1 MKIKD
6 LLLLLENAPNKE
18 KEIWIPSISNERT
31 SNIDFNFDDEN
42 NLELYEVGSNED
54 SYALSKIDEIV
65 KFKKSISAELD
76 KIANIEIDYE

>member
-6 LLLLLENAPNKE
+6 LLLLLENAPDKE

-42 NLELYEVGSNED
+42 NIELYEVGSKD
-54 SYALSKIDEIV
+54 DTYALSKIDEIV
-65 KFKKSISAELD
+65 KSKKVFQQ
-76 KIANIEIDYE
+76 N

>member
-6 LLLLLENAPNKE
+6 LLLLLENTTDKE

-31 SNIDFNFDDEN
+31 TNIDFNFDDEN
-42 NLELYEVGSNED
+42 NLELYEIGSNED

-65 KFKKSISAELD
+65 KSKKAFQQ
-76 KIANIEIDYE
+76 N

>member
-6 LLLLLENAPNKE
+6 LLLILENAPNKE

-31 SNIDFNFDDEN
+31 TNIDFNFDDEN
-42 NLELYEVGSNED
+42 NLELYEIGSNED

-65 KFKKSISAELD
+65 KSKKVFQQ
-76 KIANIEIDYE
+76 N

>member
-6 LLLLLENAPNKE
+6 IIILLENAPNKE

-65 KFKKSISAELD
+65 KFKKAFQQ
-76 KIANIEIDYE
+76 N

>member
-42 NLELYEVGSNED
+42 NIELYEVGSNDE
-54 SYALSKIDEIV
+54 SYTLSKIDEIV
-65 KFKKSISAELD
+65 ISKKAFQQ
-76 KIANIEIDYE
+76 N

>member
-31 SNIDFNFDDEN
+31 TNIDFNFDDDY
-42 NLELYEVGSNED
+42 NLELYEIGSNED

-65 KFKKSISAELD
+65 KSKKVFQQ
-76 KIANIEIDYE
+76 N